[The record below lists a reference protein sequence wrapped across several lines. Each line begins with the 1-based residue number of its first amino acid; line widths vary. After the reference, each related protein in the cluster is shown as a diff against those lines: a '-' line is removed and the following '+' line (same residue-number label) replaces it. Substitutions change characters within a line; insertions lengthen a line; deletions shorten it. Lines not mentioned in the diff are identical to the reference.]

1 MDVIE
6 KIKNKEV
13 FDLLIEANKITE
25 KIHGKDVSLER
36 ALFLSWWCEKEI
48 VNSVICHHKK
58 TEFKIQIKHVD
69 M

>member
-25 KIHGKDVSLER
+25 KIHGKDVSLLIMVVR
-36 ALFLSWWCEKEI
+36 KRRL
-48 VNSVICHHKK
+48 
-58 TEFKIQIKHVD
+58 
-69 M
+69 